1 MQERITEV
9 LTAWREA
16 DRVVRESPWGTP
28 EYRAAAA
35 DVERLRSE
43 YMELQAW
50 ARANRPP
57 EGDQE

>member
-1 MQERITEV
+1 MQERINEV

-16 DRVVRESPWGTP
+16 DRVVRESPWATP

-43 YMELQAW
+43 YMELQAS
-50 ARANRPP
+50 ARANRSTELDP
-57 EGDQE
+57 E

>member
-28 EYRAAAA
+28 EYRSAAA

-43 YMELQAW
+43 YMELQAS
-50 ARANRPP
+50 ARAKPP
-57 EGDQE
+57 TEGDQK